1 MGRKRLLVAARR
13 SLRENGERVIIGE
26 LAKLRAPL
34 WRQILGFFNVKFV
47 RSWYKSQERII
58 EQRVAAGCKA
68 VYRRAK
74 K

>member
-1 MGRKRLLVAARR
+1 MGRKKILIASRRL
-13 SLRENGERVIIGE
+13 LRENGEKVIIGE

-34 WRQILGFFNVKFV
+34 WRQILGFFNVEFV

-58 EQRVAAGCKA
+58 EQRVAAGCKTI
-68 VYRRAK
+68 YRRAK